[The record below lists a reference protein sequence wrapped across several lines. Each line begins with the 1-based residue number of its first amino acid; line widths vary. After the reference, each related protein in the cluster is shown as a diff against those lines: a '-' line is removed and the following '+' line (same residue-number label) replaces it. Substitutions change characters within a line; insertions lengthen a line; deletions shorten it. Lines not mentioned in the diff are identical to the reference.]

1 MFKATGSPIDVFREH
16 MLVNSGS
23 FSTTNQDSD
32 DYRQAA
38 INAPTPTRNTLV
50 PDTTAWSIN
59 PPEDSWNVRLHGA
72 ASGANKAATQRGGNL
87 T

>member
-1 MFKATGSPIDVFREH
+1 MVFKASGSSIDVFREH
-16 MLVNSGS
+16 LLVNSAS
-23 FSTTNQDSD
+23 FSSTNNDSD

-50 PDTTAWSIN
+50 PDTTAWATN
-59 PPEDSWNVRLHGA
+59 PPEDSWNVRLHGG
-72 ASGANKAATQRGGNL
+72 ASGNAHGTVRGGNL